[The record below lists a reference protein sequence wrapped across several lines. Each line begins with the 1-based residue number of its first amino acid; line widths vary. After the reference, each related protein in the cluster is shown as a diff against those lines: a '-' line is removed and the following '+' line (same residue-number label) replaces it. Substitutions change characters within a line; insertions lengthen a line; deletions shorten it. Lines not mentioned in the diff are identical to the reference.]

1 MKSTKLFLLAI
12 VVVLAGCGAQAKEA
26 AKSGDPGSEAD
37 YGMNEASASAPSRQQ
52 DASSSV
58 AKLISNET
66 PAMKRDVVKTG
77 SLTVQVENVDKAEK
91 LARQITEAAGG
102 RVDQVASS
110 DLAGPAPSIDMTLRI
125 PVTRFES
132 SMEKLE
138 ALGVRMAKQ
147 VTVSDVTEQLVDMD
161 ARMKTMLAQEEVVR
175 KMLRNANNLGDS
187 LTINNDLTRLRGEIE
202 SINAQRKSLSG
213 QAAHSTLE
221 LKLTQNATA
230 VAVASTDP
238 NWFQTSWAAAWGAGN
253 GAFRSVV
260 SILMWLVVFSPI
272 WLGFIFGMRWI
283 IRLAQRNSPVSASA
297 EGQRP
302 V

>member
-1 MKSTKLFLLAI
+1 MKSIKLFLFAI

-26 AKSGDPGSEAD
+26 ARASSPSSEAD
-37 YGMNEASASAPSRQQ
+37 YGINEASGGAPSRQH
-52 DASSSV
+52 DGSSSV

-91 LARQITEAAGG
+91 LARQVTEAAGG

-147 VTVSDVTEQLVDMD
+147 VSVSDVTEQLVDMD

-213 QAAHSTLE
+213 QAAHSTLG
-221 LKLTQNATA
+221 LKLTQSATA

-238 NWFQTSWAAAWGAGN
+238 NWFQTSWASAWGAGN

-272 WLGFIFGMRWI
+272 WLVFIVGIRWI
-283 IRLAQRNSPVSASA
+283 VKVANGPSKASVSA

-302 V
+302 A